1 MSWKGADGS
10 PMEMTVRVTDVYR
23 KMDDKW
29 LIVQEHA
36 SVPVD
41 LTTGK
46 ADLMS
51 KP

>member
-1 MSWKGADGS
+1 M
-10 PMEMTVRVTDVYR
+10 TDVY
-23 KMDDKW
+23 KKVKGDW

-41 LTTGK
+41 FDTGK
-46 ADLMS
+46 PDFMS